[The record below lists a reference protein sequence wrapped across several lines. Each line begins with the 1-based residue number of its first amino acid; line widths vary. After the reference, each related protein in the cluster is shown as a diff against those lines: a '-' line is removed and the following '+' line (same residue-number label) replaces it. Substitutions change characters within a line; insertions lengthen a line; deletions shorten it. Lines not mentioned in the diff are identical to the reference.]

1 MKKSGIYKFRGHI
14 FRYDFTNGLVERLAK
29 ATQQELEDNAEW
41 LAKYGKPLWD
51 IDSDG
56 YIEIEAVGLL
66 KENWQRKAVRDEYL
80 AEWIEEIEEDAAIM
94 AADLVAEFGI

>member
-1 MKKSGIYKFRGHI
+1 MKKSGIYKFRGQI
-14 FRYDFTNGLVERLAK
+14 FRYDFDNGLVERLAK
-29 ATQQELEDNAEW
+29 ATKQEFEDNAEW

-56 YIEIEAVGLL
+56 YIEIEAVGLR

-80 AEWIEEIEEDAAIM
+80 AEWIEEFEENEAIM
-94 AADLVAEFGI
+94 AADLAAEFGI